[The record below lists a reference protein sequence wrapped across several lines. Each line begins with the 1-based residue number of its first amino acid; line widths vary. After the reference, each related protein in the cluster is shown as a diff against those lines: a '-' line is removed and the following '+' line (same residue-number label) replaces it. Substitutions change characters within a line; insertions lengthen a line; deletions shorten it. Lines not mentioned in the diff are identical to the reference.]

1 MKKKSTDN
9 DNLQGL
15 FQPTFGNRPEQYIG
29 RDGVIE
35 QFMEGLREPVGSRN
49 RCTLFLGQR
58 GMGKTALL
66 LELSDRATKAGYV
79 VARVT
84 AHEGMPKAI
93 IEQFQLNG
101 SQYFNDEKRKM
112 TGVTAGVLGF
122 TLGLTFSEA
131 AERQYGF
138 RSKMSLLCDKLA
150 EKGKG
155 ALILIDEVR
164 TSTAMREVAAA
175 YQELVGDKKNVA
187 IAMAGLPHAVS
198 SVLNDQ
204 VLTFLNRATKVE
216 LGLISTNLIRAYY
229 ERAFKTVGVKI
240 SDTLLDR
247 AALATRGFPYL
258 MQLIGYYLIQ
268 YTEEGGTVNSKIM
281 DKVEKAAMS
290 DMEDNVFKPILSPLS
305 DNDLLFLKAM
315 ARQGDVVTTAKLQ
328 SALGKKGPAIQPYRK
343 RLLDAGVIESPR
355 RGELVFAVPYLA
367 EYLLE
372 NGNKEEL
379 SPITLPA
386 AP

>member
-1 MKKKSTDN
+1 MKKMKKESRRVV
-9 DNLQGL
+9 
-15 FQPTFGNRPEQYIG
+15 FQPTFGNRPDQYIG

-35 QFMEGLREPVGSRN
+35 QFMTGLQEPVGSRN

-66 LELSDRATKAGYV
+66 LELSDRAARADYV

-84 AHEGMPKAI
+84 AHEGMPQAI

-101 SQYFNDEKRKM
+101 STFFKDEKRKLS
-112 TGVTAGVLGF
+112 GVTAGALGF
-122 TLGLTFSEA
+122 SFGLTFSEVT
-131 AERQYGF
+131 ERQYGF

-164 TSTAMREVAAA
+164 TSAAMREVASA
-175 YQELVGDKKNVA
+175 YQELVGDGKNIA

-204 VLTFLNRATKVE
+204 VLTFLNRATRVE
-216 LGLISTNLIRAYY
+216 LGLISANLIRAYY
-229 ERAFKTVGVKI
+229 ERAFKEIGIKI
-240 SDTLLDR
+240 RDELLDR

-258 MQLIGYYLIQ
+258 MQLIGYYVIQ
-268 YTEEGGTVNSKIM
+268 YTEEGGTVDTTIM
-281 DKVEKAAMS
+281 DKAEKSAMG
-290 DMEDNVFKPILSPLS
+290 DMENNVFKPILSPLS
-305 DNDLLFLKAM
+305 DNDRTFLKAM
-315 ARQGDVVTTAKLQ
+315 ARQGETISTAKLQ
-328 SALGKKGPAIQPYRK
+328 EALGKKGPAIQPYRK
-343 RLLDAGVIESPR
+343 RLLDAGVIEAPR

-367 EYLLE
+367 EYLISL
-372 NGNKEEL
+372 
-379 SPITLPA
+379 
-386 AP
+386 

>member
-1 MKKKSTDN
+1 MKKSS
-9 DNLQGL
+9 QESIHSL

-35 QFMEGLREPVGSRN
+35 QFMAGLREPVGSRN

-66 LELSDRATKAGYV
+66 LELSDRASKAGYV

-84 AHEGMPKAI
+84 AHEGMPSAI

-101 SQYFNDEKRKM
+101 SSYFEDEKRKLKGM
-112 TGVTAGVLGF
+112 SAGALGF
-122 TLGLTFSEA
+122 SFGLTFSEA

-138 RSKMSLLCDKLA
+138 RAKMSLLCDKLA

-164 TSTAMREVAAA
+164 TSPAMREVAAS
-175 YQELVGDKKNVA
+175 YQELVGDRKNIA

-198 SVLNDQ
+198 SVLNDN

-229 ERAFKTVGVKI
+229 ERAFRSIGI
-240 SDTLLDR
+240 MASDDILDR
-247 AALATRGFPYL
+247 AALSTQGFPYL
-258 MQLIGYYLIQ
+258 MQLIGYYVIQ
-268 YTEEGGTVNSKIM
+268 YTLEGGAVTDAIM
-281 DKVEKAAMS
+281 DKAEKAAKR
-290 DMEDNVFKPILSPLS
+290 DMEDNVFKPIIAPLS
-305 DNDLLFLKAM
+305 DNDKIFLKAL
-315 ARQGDVVTTAKLQ
+315 AHCGGTVTTAKLQ
-328 SALGKKGPAIQPYRK
+328 AALGEKGPAIQPYRK
-343 RLLDAGVIESPR
+343 RLIESGIIEAPR
-355 RGELVFAVPYLA
+355 RGELVFAVPYLSD
-367 EYLLE
+367 YLLQQ
-372 NGNKEEL
+372 
-379 SPITLPA
+379 
-386 AP
+386 

>member
-1 MKKKSTDN
+1 MKNTEKGTHHVV
-9 DNLQGL
+9 
-15 FQPTFGNRPEQYIG
+15 FQPTFGNRPDQFIG

-35 QFMEGLREPVGSRN
+35 QFMAGLQEPVGSRN

-66 LELSDRATKAGYV
+66 LELSDRAVKAGYV

-84 AHEGMPKAI
+84 AHERMAQAI

-101 SQYFNDEKRKM
+101 SAFFKDDRRKL
-112 TGVTAGVLGF
+112 TGVTAGALGF
-122 TLGLTFSEA
+122 TIGLTFSEA

-150 EKGKG
+150 EKNKG

-164 TSTAMREVAAA
+164 TSAAMREVASA
-175 YQELVGDKKNVA
+175 YQELVGDGKNIA

-198 SVLNDQ
+198 GVLNDQ
-204 VLTFLNRATKVE
+204 VLTFLNRANRVE
-216 LGLISTNLIRAYY
+216 IGLISTNLIKAYY
-229 ERAFKTVGVKI
+229 ERAFKGMSITI
-240 SDTLLDR
+240 SDKLLDR

-268 YTEEGGTVNSKIM
+268 YTPDGGTVDAVIM
-281 DKVEKAAMS
+281 DKAEKSAMG
-290 DMEDNVFKPILSPLS
+290 DMENNVFKPILSPLS
-305 DNDLLFLKAM
+305 DNDKIFLRAM
-315 ARQGDVVTTAKLQ
+315 ARHGETVSTAKLQ
-328 SALGKKGPAIQPYRK
+328 AALGKKGPALQPYRK
-343 RLLDAGVIESPR
+343 RLLEAGVIEAPR

-367 EYLLE
+367 EYLLNE
-372 NGNKEEL
+372 MKV
-379 SPITLPA
+379 
-386 AP
+386 

>member
-1 MKKKSTDN
+1 MKTRDQSY
-9 DNLQGL
+9 LRSL
-15 FQPTFGNRPEQYIG
+15 FQPTFGNRPEQFIG

-66 LELSDRATKAGYV
+66 LELGDRAAKAGYV

-101 SQYFNDEKRKM
+101 SSFFNDEKRKL
-112 TGVTAGVLGF
+112 TGVTAGALGF
-122 TLGLTFSEA
+122 TFGLTFSEA

-164 TSTAMREVAAA
+164 TSAAMREVAAA
-175 YQELVGDKKNVA
+175 YQELVGDRKNIA

-198 SVLNDQ
+198 SVLNDS
-204 VLTFLNRATKVE
+204 VLTFFFLANKVE
-216 LGLISTNLIRAYY
+216 LGTISTNLIRAYY
-229 ERAFKTVGVKI
+229 ERAFTSVGLKA
-240 SDTLLDR
+240 SDDILDR

-258 MQLIGYYLIQ
+258 MQLIGYYVIQ
-268 YTEEGGTVNSKIM
+268 YTKGGGTVDCTIM
-281 DKVEKAAMS
+281 DKAEKAAMG
-290 DMEDNVFKPILSPLS
+290 DMDDNVFKPILSPLS
-305 DNDLLFLKAM
+305 DNDKIFLKAM
-315 ARQGDVVTTAKLQ
+315 ARCGGIATTTQLQ
-328 SALGKKGPAIQPYRK
+328 AALGKMGPALQPYRK

-355 RGELVFAVPYLA
+355 RGELVFAVPYLKD
-367 EYLLE
+367 YLLQM
-372 NGNKEEL
+372 
-379 SPITLPA
+379 
-386 AP
+386 

>member
-1 MKKKSTDN
+1 MNKKEDIYS
-9 DNLQGL
+9 L

-35 QFMEGLREPVGSRN
+35 QFMAGLREPVGSRN

-66 LELSDRATKAGYV
+66 LELSDRAQKAGYV

-84 AHEGMPKAI
+84 AHEGMPQAI

-101 SQYFNDEKRKM
+101 SKFFNDDKRKL
-112 TGVTAGVLGF
+112 TGVTAGAMGF
-122 TLGLTFSEA
+122 SFGLSFSEA

-164 TSTAMREVAAA
+164 TSVAMREVASA
-175 YQELVGDKKNVA
+175 YQELVGDRKNVA

-198 SVLNDQ
+198 SVLNDS
-204 VLTFLNRATKVE
+204 VLTFLNRAIKVE
-216 LGLISTNLIRAYY
+216 LGTISTQLIRAYY
-229 ERAFKTVGVKI
+229 EKAFRMIGITI
-240 SDTLLDR
+240 SDELLDR
-247 AALATRGFPYL
+247 AALSTRGFPYL
-258 MQLIGYYLIQ
+258 MQLIGYYVIQ
-268 YTEEGGTVNSKIM
+268 YTPKGGTVTDDVM
-281 DKVEKAAMS
+281 DKSEKAAMK
-290 DMEDNVFKPILSPLS
+290 DMEDNVFKPILTPLS
-305 DNDLLFLKAM
+305 DNDRVFLRAL
-315 ARQGDVVTTAKLQ
+315 ARCGGTATTSKLQ
-328 SALGKKGPAIQPYRK
+328 AKLGKKGPAIQPYRK
-343 RLLDAGVIESPR
+343 RLIEAGVIEAPR

-367 EYLLE
+367 DFLL
-372 NGNKEEL
+372 
-379 SPITLPA
+379 TQ
-386 AP
+386 

>member
-1 MKKKSTDN
+1 MKKKNTDSE
-9 DNLQGL
+9 NLQGL

-29 RDGVIE
+29 RDGVIK

-66 LELSDRATKAGYV
+66 LELSDRATKTGYV

-315 ARQGDVVTTAKLQ
+315 ARQSDVVTTAKLQ

-367 EYLLE
+367 EYLLQDK
-372 NGNKEEL
+372 N
-379 SPITLPA
+379 
-386 AP
+386 